1 MQQPDFAQQ
10 AGGGAHFTIT
20 PNPDGTFT
28 VSAGMPGVPD
38 VTAATEREAVMQMM
52 NQIQTMMGQGQQMG
66 QGAGQMN
73 PQMQGQQMQ
82 GPPQG
87 GPPQMPPQMPPQ
99 QMPGRPPMQGRPP
112 GM

>member
-1 MQQPDFAQQ
+1 MQSPDFAQQ
-10 AGGGAHFTIT
+10 AGGGAHFTIQ

-73 PQMQGQQMQ
+73 PQMQAQQMPPMQ
-82 GPPQG
+82 GPPQQG
-87 GPPQMPPQMPPQ
+87 MPPM
-99 QMPGRPPMQGRPP
+99 GR

>member
-1 MQQPDFAQQ
+1 MNQPDFQQQ
-10 AGGGAHFTIT
+10 AGGGAHFTIK

-52 NQIQTMMGQGQQMG
+52 QQMQQLGGQGQQMG

-73 PQMQGQQMQ
+73 PAMQGQMM
-82 GPPQG
+82 QG
-87 GPPQMPPQMPPQ
+87 GP
-99 QMPGRPPMQGRPP
+99 QG
-112 GM
+112 MM

>member
-1 MQQPDFAQQ
+1 MQSPDFAQQ
-10 AGGGAHFTIT
+10 AGGGAHFTIQ

-52 NQIQTMMGQGQQMG
+52 QQIQTMMGSGQQLG

-73 PQMQGQQMQ
+73 PTMQGGQM
-82 GPPQG
+82 
-87 GPPQMPPQMPPQ
+87 
-99 QMPGRPPMQGRPP
+99 PMQGGGQMMQGNPQQGMPP
-112 GM
+112 RM

>member
-1 MQQPDFAQQ
+1 MNQPDFAQQ
-10 AGGGAHFTIT
+10 AGGGAHFTIQ

-38 VTAATEREAVMQMM
+38 VTAATEREAVMKMM
-52 NQIQTMMGQGQQMG
+52 SQIQTMMGQGQQMG

-73 PQMQGQQMQ
+73 PQMQGQQMPPQAGPPMQ

-87 GPPQMPPQMPPQ
+87 GMPPM
-99 QMPGRPPMQGRPP
+99 GR

>member
-1 MQQPDFAQQ
+1 MQSPDFAQQ
-10 AGGGAHFTIT
+10 AGGGAHFTIQ

-73 PQMQGQQMQ
+73 PQMQSQQMPPMQ
-82 GPPQG
+82 GPPQQG
-87 GPPQMPPQMPPQ
+87 MPPM
-99 QMPGRPPMQGRPP
+99 GR